1 MKKRM
6 AQVIDGRTM
15 SVGEILGGAAQD
27 SKGAQLKFKKV
38 KDSYPP
44 VFEAKGTDN
53 KVYSLK
59 LLPYLSGYLLGL
71 LRHTLETN
79 RRFGCVIRP

>member
-1 MKKRM
+1 M

-27 SKGAQLKFKKV
+27 SKGAQLNFEQV

-53 KVYSLK
+53 KIYGFAMTSILIR
-59 LLPYLSGYLLGL
+59 LSI
-71 LRHTLETN
+71 TPTSSS
-79 RRFGCVIRP
+79 

>member
-1 MKKRM
+1 M

-15 SVGEILGGAAQD
+15 SIGEILAGAAQD
-27 SKGAQLKFKKV
+27 SNGAQLKFQQI

-53 KVYSLK
+53 KIYSFEMTSTSVK
-59 LLPYLSGYLLGL
+59 LSIRIVSSSSSPLSSS
-71 LRHTLETN
+71 
-79 RRFGCVIRP
+79 